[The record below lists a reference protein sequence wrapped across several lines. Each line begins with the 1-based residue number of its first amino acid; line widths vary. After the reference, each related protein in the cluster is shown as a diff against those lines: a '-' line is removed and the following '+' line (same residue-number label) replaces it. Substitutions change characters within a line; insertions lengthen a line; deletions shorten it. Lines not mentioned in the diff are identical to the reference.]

1 MAPTVGICPVK
12 GNFLYKVLLRKVNS
26 LTGLGS
32 HVNVTFQLVRFWFI
46 LITLVMCRH
55 VVLLLLRCSLW
66 FSPRFFLFTPSANRP
81 VAMEATEELW
91 PGLPSGMC
99 QRPQCSLGPSSCH
112 PNGWGSLLL
121 TPFWG
126 PGQWITGWIP
136 QSSRSFL
143 LFLPL
148 SCGSLSVSP
157 RPSGEAFSIR
167 LEDEM

>member
-91 PGLPSGMC
+91 PGLLSGVFH
-99 QRPQCSLGPSSCH
+99 RPTAHCAPEAATQVGKDS
-112 PNGWGSLLL
+112 
-121 TPFWG
+121 PF
-126 PGQWITGWIP
+126 
-136 QSSRSFL
+136 
-143 LFLPL
+143 LFLP
-148 SCGSLSVSP
+148 
-157 RPSGEAFSIR
+157 
-167 LEDEM
+167 